1 MRISDWSSDVCSS
14 DLDSIEANF
23 PGFANFVQRSLQFIG
38 RQYETTVGPI
48 DILARDKKTGGY
60 VVIELK
66 KGRAADKVYGQ
77 ISRYMGWVK
86 KNIAGVAPVAGMIV
100 GRVSGE
106 SAFGKECVRRC
117 RLR

>member
-14 DLDSIEANF
+14 DLATDLRKFKQMMLSEKTLEDSIEANF
-23 PGFANFVQRSLQFIG
+23 PGLANFVQRSLQFIG

-66 KGRAADKVYGQ
+66 KGLAADRSEERSV
-77 ISRYMGWVK
+77 
-86 KNIAGVAPVAGMIV
+86 
-100 GRVSGE
+100 
-106 SAFGKECVRRC
+106 GKEGDSTWRSGWWPNN
-117 RLR
+117 